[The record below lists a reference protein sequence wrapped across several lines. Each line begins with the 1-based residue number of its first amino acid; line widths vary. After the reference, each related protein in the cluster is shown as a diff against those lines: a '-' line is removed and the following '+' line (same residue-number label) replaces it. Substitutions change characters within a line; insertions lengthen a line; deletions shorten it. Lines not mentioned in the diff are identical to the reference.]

1 MLSNFKKGKGREK
14 MNTLDY
20 YVAFSIALFF
30 IGIYCLA
37 TKRNM
42 IRIVLGIEILI
53 NAANVNFIAFSAYR
67 AEGFVDPF
75 AHSVVIISIALAG
88 CVTAIALALIV
99 YAYRHYG
106 TLDVR
111 KLRRLRG

>member
-1 MLSNFKKGKGREK
+1 MISLSFYLVL
-14 MNTLDY
+14 TVILY
-20 YVAFSIALFF
+20 F

-42 IRIVLGIEILI
+42 IRLILGIEILI
-53 NAANVNFIAFSAYR
+53 NAANVNFIVFSAYITP
-67 AEGFVDPF
+67 GFIDPL
-75 AHSVVIISIALAG
+75 AHSFVIISISLAG
-88 CVTAIALALIV
+88 CVSAVALALV
-99 YAYRHYG
+99 AYAYRHYG

>member
-1 MLSNFKKGKGREK
+1 MISLSHY
-14 MNTLDY
+14 L
-20 YVAFSIALFF
+20 AFTIILYI

-42 IRIVLGIEILI
+42 IKLILGIEILI
-53 NAANVNFIAFSAYR
+53 NAANINFVVFSANWKD
-67 AEGFVDPF
+67 GFIDPF
-75 AHSVVIISIALAG
+75 AHSIVIISTALAG
-88 CVTAIALALIV
+88 CISAVALTIIV

>member
-1 MLSNFKKGKGREK
+1 VISLS
-14 MNTLDY
+14 Y
-20 YVAFSIALFF
+20 YLAFTMILYI

-42 IRIVLGIEILI
+42 IRLILGIEIFI
-53 NAANVNFIAFSAYR
+53 NAANINFIVFSANWKT
-67 AEGFVDPF
+67 GFIDPF
-75 AHSVVIISIALAG
+75 AHSIVIISIALAG
-88 CVTAIALALIV
+88 CVSAVALTIVV

>member
-1 MLSNFKKGKGREK
+1 MDLSHY
-14 MNTLDY
+14 L
-20 YVAFSIALFF
+20 AFAFALWA

-42 IRIVLGIEILI
+42 LRMIFGIEIMI
-53 NAANVNFIAFSAYR
+53 NAANISFIALSTGVA
-67 AEGFVDPF
+67 GFVDPL
-75 AHSVVIISIALAG
+75 AHSIVIVSIGLSGAVSA
-88 CVTAIALALIV
+88 VAITLVV

-111 KLRRLRG
+111 ELKRLKG

>member
-1 MLSNFKKGKGREK
+1 MIPLS
-14 MNTLDY
+14 Y
-20 YVAFSIALFF
+20 YLTFTAALYI

-42 IRIVLGIEILI
+42 IRLLLGIEILI
-53 NAANVNFIAFSAYR
+53 NAANVNFIVFSANWQ
-67 AEGFVDPF
+67 EGYIDPF
-75 AHSVVIISIALAG
+75 AHSIVIVSIALAG
-88 CVTAIALALIV
+88 CVSAVALTIVV
-99 YAYRHYG
+99 YAYRHYK